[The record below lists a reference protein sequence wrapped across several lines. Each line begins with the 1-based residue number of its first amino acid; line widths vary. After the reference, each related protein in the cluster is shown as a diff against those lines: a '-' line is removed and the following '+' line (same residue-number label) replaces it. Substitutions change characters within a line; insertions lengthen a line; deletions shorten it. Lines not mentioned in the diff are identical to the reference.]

1 MSQSSPK
8 FRPYLT
14 LEQMERIVFL
24 CQVEQQCST
33 ILNYDPL
40 LDKSIEDALQLMI
53 LKARNNITKP
63 SFIPLAA
70 KLGIPDPSFIPEQSQ
85 EEKLEEARYTSGQMT
100 PEEAAAY
107 ESKLMERINHGI

>member
-14 LEQMERIVFL
+14 LEQMERISQL
-24 CQVEQQCST
+24 ILST
-33 ILNYDPL
+33 SPAHCPTSPL
-40 LDKSIEDALQLMI
+40 DQSIWESMNLMI

-70 KLGIPDPSFIPEQSQ
+70 KLGIPAPSFIPEQSQ

-100 PEEAAAY
+100 PEEATAY